1 MEVKRKLG
9 KMPKEILPKLEAP
22 SQSIGKM
29 MEDVQLILG
38 LSQEEVVQL
47 LSLLEKA
54 DFGML
59 HFFRGN
65 TDIYFRKLLLE
76 GKCSKI
82 TLEMSLEDGDGN
94 RSTNKCT
101 VNRTFIRLAKRKSL
115 GSKQEQH

>member
-1 MEVKRKLG
+1 ML
-9 KMPKEILPKLEAP
+9 KEILPKLSASP
-22 SQSIGKM
+22 HSAIKM
-29 MEDVQLILG
+29 LEDIRMLLG
-38 LSQEEVVQL
+38 LSQEEVAYI

-65 TDIYFRKLLLE
+65 TDIYFRKLLPE

-82 TLEMSLEDGDGN
+82 TIEMSLEDGDGN

-101 VNRTFIRLAKRKSL
+101 LFK
-115 GSKQEQH
+115 